1 MKRMLQGRLA
11 RAIRAA
17 LLLALPML
25 ALLPEAG
32 LAQGLAPRPARM
44 LVGFPPGGSTDI
56 FARALSDELSRMWS
70 VPVVVDNRA
79 GANGII
85 GTEALTKAAP
95 DGQTLMFIISSHVT
109 NRALYP
115 HLPYDPIAGVTPL
128 SLVAR
133 TPLIV
138 VTNPAFP
145 ARTLQDLLRLAR
157 EQPGRIDYATPGQGS
172 VQQIAME
179 LLTRMGGVQLNHVA
193 YRGGAPAMTDVIGGV
208 VPVSILTTTQVL
220 AQVQAGALR
229 PIGVTTTTRSP
240 LLPQVPTIAE
250 SGLPG
255 YQADVWF
262 AVVGPAGM
270 APPLAARI
278 AGDIS
283 RAMEV
288 PAVRERF
295 TSQDATIVNGSPED
309 LAALMR
315 AEDAKWS
322 QVIRDANIRAE

>member
-1 MKRMLQGRLA
+1 MVQGRLG
-11 RAIRAA
+11 RALRAS
-17 LLLALPML
+17 LLLALPLLAML
-25 ALLPEAG
+25 PAG
-32 LAQGLAPRPARM
+32 VLAQPISARPVRM
-44 LVGFPPGGSTDI
+44 FVGFPPGGSTDI
-56 FARALSDELSRMWS
+56 FARALSDELSRSWS

-79 GANGII
+79 GANGVI

-133 TPLIV
+133 TPLMLV
-138 VTNPAFP
+138 ANPRFP
-145 ARTLQDLLRLAR
+145 ARTLQDVLRLAR
-157 EQPGRIDYATPGQGS
+157 EQPGRIDYASPGQGS

-179 LLTRMGGVQLNHVA
+179 LLARMAGVQFNHIA
-193 YRGGAPAMTDVIGGV
+193 YRGGAPAMTDLIGGV
-208 VPVSILTTTQVL
+208 VPLSVLTTTQVL
-220 AQVQAGALR
+220 AQVQSGALR
-229 PIGVTTTTRSP
+229 PIGVTTETRSP
-240 LLPQVPTIAE
+240 LLPAVPTIAE

-270 APPLAARI
+270 PAPLAARI
-278 AGDIS
+278 ATDIA
-283 RAMEV
+283 RAMTV
-288 PAVRERF
+288 PSVRERF